1 MSDTPATPE
10 PQDGNEQLKVFY
22 AVIGV
27 CIKEWASI
35 EHVLLQLCNLALKTT
50 DKIASI
56 VYFRTPSLEART
68 NLTEELLLAI
78 LPQRERKNGGHDHR
92 LVKEWIVIRKGIKSE
107 LEVRNKLAHWP
118 LAMSVDMKVTTEPPS
133 GTFSLTSTPIITM
146 SPGERA
152 KSEIKATDIA
162 IIDIVNHHTTL
173 KQLRSRMML
182 FYDKVK
188 LRFSD
193 MDIFGM

>member
-1 MSDTPATPE
+1 MSDTPAPPPLQSQTSSFKYNLSNP
-10 PQDGNEQLKVFY
+10 NEHLQLFY
-22 AVIGV
+22 AAIGV
-27 CIKEWASI
+27 CIKELSSI

-56 VYFRTPSLEART
+56 VYLRTPSLESRT

-152 KSEIKATDIA
+152 NPS
-162 IIDIVNHHTTL
+162 
-173 KQLRSRMML
+173 SRIGAKTPIRRVL
-182 FYDKVK
+182 NQ
-188 LRFSD
+188 
-193 MDIFGM
+193 